1 MNPSPDSLMTTYH
14 GIGAAPGL
22 AEAPLV
28 HYRRQALNFPR
39 QQGRQADVELRRL
52 QDSRQVAL
60 QELLELS
67 QKVAREASKDEA
79 AVFEAHAM
87 IVEDGELTDKV
98 AELLRDGWNA
108 EVAWMEAVEFFAEQL
123 ASLEDPT
130 LRARAADVRDVG
142 RRVLRLL
149 TGSQAPDVPQLQTLA
164 VIVADDLAPS
174 ETAAMD
180 KSKVAAFCTAQGGP
194 TSHSAIL
201 AKALGIPA
209 VVGLG
214 SGALAEG
221 DGAPTLV
228 DGSTG
233 TVVTNP
239 DAATLEIFHDQQRAA
254 QSKAGQELAH
264 AQEPAVTPDGHRVE
278 IAANIGGAADAQKA
292 LENGAEGVGLF
303 RTEFLY
309 LKRNVPP
316 DEETQYR
323 AYRQALEVMGSRPV
337 IIRTLDAGGD
347 KDIPYLDRGQ
357 EANPFLGWR
366 AIRVC
371 LDMPEMFNTQL
382 RALLRAG
389 AGHALRVMFPMIA
402 TLEETRQA
410 RALLAAAWAQLQAEG
425 VPAAGEV
432 KVGIM
437 VEIPAAVVMADQL
450 AREVDFFSIG
460 TNDLTQY
467 TMAAERTN
475 QRVAHLGDACHPA
488 VLRQIQRV
496 IEVSHQAGIWTG
508 VCGELAGDPDAAPL
522 LLGLGL
528 DEFSMSSFSI
538 PHIKAVIRAWPWR
551 DAQALAKVALD
562 KQTAAEVRQL
572 VREATAKRA
581 GR

>member
-1 MNPSPDSLMTTYH
+1 MNSSPVSSMKHYH

-28 HYRRQALNFPR
+28 HYRRQALEFLRR
-39 QQGRQADVELRRL
+39 QGCQADVEMKRL
-52 QDSRQVAL
+52 EDSRQVAL
-60 QELLELS
+60 QELQVLTE
-67 QKVAREASKDEA
+67 KVAREASKDEA

-98 AELLRDGWNA
+98 AEVLRAGWNA
-108 EVAWMEAVEFFAEQL
+108 EVAWMEAVEYFAEQMEAL
-123 ASLEDPT
+123 DDPT
-130 LRARAADVRDVG
+130 LRARSADVRDVG
-142 RRVLRLL
+142 QRVLRIL
-149 TGSQAPDVPQLQTLA
+149 TGSPAPDTPQLLTLA
-164 VIVADDLAPS
+164 VIVADDLTPS
-174 ETAAMD
+174 ETASMD

-194 TSHSAIL
+194 TSHTAIL

-214 SGALAEG
+214 DAVLAETDGAL
-221 DGAPTLV
+221 TLV

-233 TVVTNP
+233 AVVTNP
-239 DAATLEIFHDQQRAA
+239 DAAQLEMFHTQQRAA
-254 QSKAGQELAH
+254 ESQAGQELAH
-264 AQEPAVTPDGHRVE
+264 AHEPAVTPDGHRVE
-278 IAANIGGAADAQKA
+278 IVANIGGAPDAHKA

-309 LKRNVPP
+309 LKRNIPP
-316 DEETQYR
+316 DEETQYQ
-323 AYRQALEVMGSRPV
+323 AYRQALEVMGGRPV

-371 LDMPEMFNTQL
+371 LDLPEMFNVQL

-389 AGHALRVMFPMIA
+389 AGHNLRIMFPMIA

-410 RALLAAAWAQLQAEG
+410 RALLAGAAAQLRAEG
-425 VPAAGEV
+425 IPAASDV

-450 AREVDFFSIG
+450 AKEVDFFSIG

-467 TMAAERTN
+467 SMAAERTN
-475 QRVAHLGDACHPA
+475 QRVARLGDACHPA

-496 IEVSHQAGIWTG
+496 IEVSHHAGIWTG
-508 VCGELAGDPDAAPL
+508 VCGELAGDPDAAPV

-538 PHIKAVIRAWPWR
+538 PHIKAIIRSWTWSE
-551 DAQALAKVALD
+551 AQALAKEALN
-562 KQTAAEVRQL
+562 KQTAAEVRQF
-572 VREATAKRA
+572 VREASEKRSA
-581 GR
+581 R